1 MFDFYVFDVLIK
13 LIDLDNHDGKENEN
27 FNIKINN

>member
-13 LIDLDNHDGKENEN
+13 LIDLENQDGNQNEN
-27 FNIKINN
+27 NNIKINN